1 MQLSDQDHYLQP
13 AFSVRNRLMRFL
25 WSVVYVCLF
34 RLSPR
39 PLHSWRSFLL
49 RCFGA
54 QLGRGCHIYPKA
66 RIWAPWNLVC
76 GDVVAIADEA
86 IVYNPGP
93 VTLRS
98 HSTVSQEAYL
108 CGATH
113 DYDDSVFPLIP
124 GSINIGE
131 HAWICARATVQKG
144 ISVGDGAVLALG
156 AVATRDL
163 DAWGVYAGI
172 PARRIKERRHDGGH
186 DKASADR

>member
-1 MQLSDQDHYLQP
+1 M
-13 AFSVRNRLMRFL
+13 
-25 WSVVYVCLF
+25 
-34 RLSPR
+34 
-39 PLHSWRSFLL
+39 
-49 RCFGA
+49 
-54 QLGRGCHIYPKA
+54 
-66 RIWAPWNLVC
+66 C
-76 GDVVAIADEA
+76 GDVVAIADDA
-86 IVYNPGP
+86 MVYNPSP

-113 DYDDSVFPLIP
+113 DYDDSVFPLVH
-124 GSINIGE
+124 GSITIGE

-172 PARRIKERRHDGGH
+172 PARRIKERRHDSGH
-186 DKASADR
+186 DKTGADR